1 MAPIAYPR
9 KDGGFRRDLRI
20 DATRTTRLKTGAYE
34 LKAKKHRG
42 RVEFFALPMI
52 RFAVAD

>member
-1 MAPIAYPR
+1 MSVAYTP
-9 KDGGFRRDLRI
+9 KNGGLRNDLQI

-42 RVEFFALPMI
+42 RAEFFALPMI